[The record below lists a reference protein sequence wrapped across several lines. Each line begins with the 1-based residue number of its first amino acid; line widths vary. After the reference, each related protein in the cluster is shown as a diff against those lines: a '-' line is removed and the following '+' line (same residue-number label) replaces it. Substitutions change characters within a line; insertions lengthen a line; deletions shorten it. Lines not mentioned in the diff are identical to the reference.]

1 MCFDVGSGSWFEPGV
16 GTAVPAINTA
26 PATDIPCKG
35 SARGLQCTC
44 VGGTWK
50 NCATPQ
56 YPKFAGEIQLSHSIS
71 DIGDFI
77 TISGN
82 NFTPHKNELWVYHDY
97 VSGEQ
102 KVRLGSSLI
111 DYAGNFSTTV
121 RIPLFVKQG
130 TNNTIVTSGERD
142 LLSEPIQQS
151 HTIKLS
157 AIKVTPTIVT
167 QGDELTIRGTSLPKN
182 VLVQKITIG
191 NVSVMNSPTPKT
203 NDNGELTTVVQVP
216 RRMEGEVLV
225 VVKLNGISH
234 YASIKIQ

>member
-1 MCFDVGSGSWFEPGV
+1 M
-16 GTAVPAINTA
+16 
-26 PATDIPCKG
+26 
-35 SARGLQCTC
+35 
-44 VGGTWK
+44 
-50 NCATPQ
+50 
-56 YPKFAGEIQLSHSIS
+56 
-71 DIGDFI
+71 
-77 TISGN
+77 
-82 NFTPHKNELWVYHDY
+82 
-97 VSGEQ
+97 SGEQ

-167 QGDELTIRGTSLPKN
+167 QGDELTIRGTSLAKN